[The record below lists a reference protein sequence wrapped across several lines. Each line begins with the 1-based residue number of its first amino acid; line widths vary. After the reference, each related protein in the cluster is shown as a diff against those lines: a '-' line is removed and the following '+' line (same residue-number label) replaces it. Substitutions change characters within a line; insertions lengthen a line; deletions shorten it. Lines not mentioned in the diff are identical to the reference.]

1 MQGAADP
8 LRQNPGLAFTPLL
21 QPCAAPAIRH
31 RQQFATERIPIL
43 RRQPLRER
51 GQIVALLRI
60 QPPQDRQQ
68 AIAFGGRDVSE
79 QRLQA
84 RPVGAQVRTQPPAL
98 PLHRVQHAELRAQ
111 RRRVVRRQRRDLAGG
126 GAQPRALYFMML
138 ITALIS
144 LVLTTWVNT

>member
-1 MQGAADP
+1 M
-8 LRQNPGLAFTPLL
+8 
-21 QPCAAPAIRH
+21 AAPTAPQVVVIPNGSFGQNTVLVIDDATQRAVVVDPGEEHSRILSAVRH
-31 RQQFATERIPIL
+31 RQQFAAERIPIL

-98 PLHRVQHAELRAQ
+98 PLHRVQHAELRA
-111 RRRVVRRQRRDLAGG
+111 
-126 GAQPRALYFMML
+126 
-138 ITALIS
+138 
-144 LVLTTWVNT
+144 